1 MKWRIAFVLLA
12 RYDRSDYDR
21 YGLFQFNVPRNQGK
35 WRMAEIVYLL
45 INEAMPGLVKIGM
58 TNIDLAQRIKG
69 LYQTGVPLPFEL
81 FYACE
86 VGNSSSVESLLH
98 DAFGDYRVSKGR
110 EFFRI
115 APERVRAAMMLAA
128 IKEIKLGDEIFE
140 TKEVKD
146 EVEAAKRR
154 TRFRLSMVG
163 ITPGTELQLFR
174 SNTIICRTVDD
185 VNQVEFQGEKT
196 SLSDA
201 AMQAYRQLGFEPST
215 LSGPWE
221 WSLNGKRLDDLRREI
236 EEHSD

>member
-1 MKWRIAFVLLA
+1 
-12 RYDRSDYDR
+12 
-21 YGLFQFNVPRNQGK
+21 
-35 WRMAEIVYLL
+35 MAEIVYLL

-86 VGNSSSVESLLH
+86 VTNSQQAETLLH
-98 DAFGDYRVSKGR
+98 DAFGDHRISKGR

-163 ITPGTELQLFR
+163 ITPGTELKLFR
-174 SNTIICRTVDD
+174 SNTITCRTVDD

-201 AMQAYRQLGFEPST
+201 AMQAYRQLGFEPSA

-221 WSLNGKRLDDLRREI
+221 RSLNGKRLDDLRREI